1 MPPSRKKLGELL
13 VDLGVI
19 DEMQLKSALGHQR
32 SWGGRLGAIVVEQG
46 YADEDRLVRT
56 LASHLNVPVVRLS
69 AVAAEPRALELMAS
83 DVAKRLHVLPLR
95 LEGANL
101 DTLVVAMSDPTDLS
115 VVDQLQ
121 FRTGKRIA
129 PVLAGDR
136 EIGLALERDYDGDQT
151 AFAGYDSTPAAP
163 ALDRSDP
170 YADAHLLESES
181 DVVPGLVARGH
192 ADVGDPEPVLRGMTP
207 AAEPNA
213 PPAGTPSEP
222 NPFPELE
229 PEMTA
234 QPEPTA
240 APTVAEEQDWEV
252 PGLEP
257 IASTVVE
264 PTDYGDGTGEDLE
277 TLDIDFEDSSG
288 GQPLASETSV
298 ESEGGDYWST
308 APESGGWDMPSESG
322 PAGPATEDLP
332 AEPLSGGP
340 AASAELPLEDLAVGE
355 SPFDFTDDP
364 TEILEAIPGEEAI
377 LEPELIV
384 TGETDDLEAWSAPLE
399 EMEQAGSADTLS
411 GRVTAEPS
419 EGAEAQAGGESAIG
433 QAWSADLA
441 IGSGAEPSNALAS
454 EPSDAWTFE
463 VPAAGQAETSEAAE
477 VAAAWPETDRAWSYE
492 EAAPTDESAAAPE
505 SVAGAEAAPPEE
517 DWAAI
522 DESAAAPEPVAG
534 AEAAPLEEDWAA
546 IDESAAA
553 LESVDGAEAAPLEE
567 DWAATDESAAA
578 PESVAGAE
586 AAPLEEDWAAID
598 ESGAALEPVGG
609 AEAVPLEEDWA
620 ATDEN
625 AAALEPVGGAEAV
638 PLEEDWAATDESA
651 AAPEPV
657 ETGEAAPLEEDWAA
671 ADESAAA
678 PEPVEAAGA
687 VPLKENWAAAASL
700 ASVETGEAAPLE
712 EDWAAADESAAAPE
726 PVEGAEAA
734 PLEEDWAAA
743 DESAAAPESVEAAG
757 AVPLEEDWAAADESA
772 AAPEPVEAAGAVP
785 LEEPWA
791 AADESAAAP
800 ESVEVAE
807 AASLASDETGEA
819 APLEEDWAATDESA
833 AAPGPVEGAEAV
845 PLEENWAATDES
857 AAAPEPVEGAEA
869 APLEEDWAAADE
881 SAAAPESVEA
891 AGAVPLEE
899 DWAAADESAAAP
911 EPVEAAGAVPLEEPW
926 AAADESAAAPESVEA
941 AEAVPLEENWAAAAS
956 LASVETGEAAALEEG
971 LAAVDESA
979 AGLHSA
985 TEGPE
990 PTLVAWASVGPR
1002 AGALPVFAL
1011 EPDSPREVPWL
1022 PGDEGAADIDE
1033 PPSSVFDETQ
1043 PWTTERAAELAAAE
1057 ASGPEAS
1064 AEVVAE
1070 VAPTVDDTPMS
1081 RVDTVAVDEGPAA
1094 VETAISEGAAT
1105 SVPETE
1111 VLAAPGP
1118 AAADEHEDWSDF
1130 EQVPSELTTRV
1141 DLRDDA
1147 WSRLGIEQ
1155 PAPEDAVRVLGAL
1168 VELLIER
1175 GLVEAAEVAAL
1186 VQAR

>member
-687 VPLKENWAAAASL
+687 VPL
-700 ASVETGEAAPLE
+700 
-712 EDWAAADESAAAPE
+712 
-726 PVEGAEAA
+726 
-734 PLEEDWAAA
+734 
-743 DESAAAPESVEAAG
+743 
-757 AVPLEEDWAAADESA
+757 
-772 AAPEPVEAAGAVP
+772 
-785 LEEPWA
+785 EEPWA